1 MSGTWFISYL
11 TLWILVVL
19 LAIIVLGLVRQ
30 LGIIYLRL
38 GPDQNLL
45 ATTGGLELGKPAP
58 NFEAYEI
65 THTRR
70 ITLDDLKG
78 KSCILVFVS
87 PSCSPCKELMPHLK
101 EFQQSWNG
109 KINLVIF
116 CQGDIQLSKD
126 FIDSYNLR
134 SALIID
140 KDGKL
145 SETFLVRATPFAY
158 RLDKESVVRK
168 RGIVNNRSGLEE
180 LLEPSQALEETVDL
194 PKEN

>member
-1 MSGTWFISYL
+1 M
-11 TLWILVVL
+11 
-19 LAIIVLGLVRQ
+19 
-30 LGIIYLRL
+30 
-38 GPDQNLL
+38 
-45 ATTGGLELGKPAP
+45 
-58 NFEAYEI
+58 
-65 THTRR
+65 
-70 ITLDDLKG
+70 
-78 KSCILVFVS
+78 
-87 PSCSPCKELMPHLK
+87 
-101 EFQQSWNG
+101 
-109 KINLVIF
+109 IF
-116 CQGDIQLSKD
+116 CQGDIQPSKD